1 MSAAKQEA
9 RTLSPEVF
17 MAVTL
22 QLGARE
28 VERVDSMRWML
39 MTAADEFACICQPG
53 TCPHP
58 IAGDYGR

>member
-1 MSAAKQEA
+1 
-9 RTLSPEVF
+9 

-22 QLGARE
+22 RLAARE
-28 VERVDSMRWML
+28 VERADSMRWML

-58 IAGDYGR
+58 FAGDYGR